1 MKIGENI
8 RHARQKAGLTQK
20 ELGEKLGISQAAVG
34 QFESDKANPK
44 IETLLKIATALN
56 IQLSELVP
64 MNNALDWTFEKIEE
78 NRIVREYSAIDI
90 AIKDNLDKMNESAK
104 KKVYNYTEDLMQNPK
119 NWIEKQ

>member
-1 MKIGENI
+1 
-8 RHARQKAGLTQK
+8 
-20 ELGEKLGISQAAVG
+20 
-34 QFESDKANPK
+34 
-44 IETLLKIATALN
+44 
-56 IQLSELVP
+56 

>member
-78 NRIVREYSAIDI
+78 NRIVREYSAIDM